1 VPKRN
6 FTTQRASQKAHET
19 FSDKQRA
26 RERVC
31 ARFRYPRESY
41 ETDAQQ
47 KPRPRAR
54 RAVAYTTRP
63 TRNPKESASAR
74 APPLD
79 AKIASHEPSTAP
91 VSQNTPAQR
100 RADSPRRR
108 AATHNPNETPSRKTH
123 PKPPQTTTKTTTM
136 ASYST
141 IPKTDEAPL
150 LQRDVKV
157 NVKTVLAGAAAA
169 SFALGALAATAVSAT
184 VAAPTTSFMKPMYVF
199 NKSLG
204 TKTFEECEKGCPEL
218 SGKDFKKG
226 QMTIPCITSFDMNH
240 QLLAWLQGKTG
251 GKEKGEK
258 DFVWIGHR
266 TESEGSDGKW
276 VPKGC
281 DNLQNS
287 QARGDMVFRNGCAFA
302 GNTKKTEC
310 SGSEFDRAKGCAVL
324 VNALSDAGAN
334 SLNLPSGEITSYD
347 QLHGNWVK
355 SENCETAGDE
365 LDYKGPQKPTCI
377 CQKTQA

>member
-1 VPKRN
+1 
-6 FTTQRASQKAHET
+6 
-19 FSDKQRA
+19 
-26 RERVC
+26 
-31 ARFRYPRESY
+31 
-41 ETDAQQ
+41 
-47 KPRPRAR
+47 
-54 RAVAYTTRP
+54 
-63 TRNPKESASAR
+63 
-74 APPLD
+74 
-79 AKIASHEPSTAP
+79 
-91 VSQNTPAQR
+91 
-100 RADSPRRR
+100 
-108 AATHNPNETPSRKTH
+108 
-123 PKPPQTTTKTTTM
+123 M

-204 TKTFEECEKGCPEL
+204 KKTFEECEKGCPDL
-218 SGKDFKKG
+218 SGNDFKKG

>member
-1 VPKRN
+1 M
-6 FTTQRASQKAHET
+6 
-19 FSDKQRA
+19 
-26 RERVC
+26 
-31 ARFRYPRESY
+31 
-41 ETDAQQ
+41 
-47 KPRPRAR
+47 
-54 RAVAYTTRP
+54 
-63 TRNPKESASAR
+63 
-74 APPLD
+74 
-79 AKIASHEPSTAP
+79 
-91 VSQNTPAQR
+91 
-100 RADSPRRR
+100 
-108 AATHNPNETPSRKTH
+108 AT
-123 PKPPQTTTKTTTM
+123 
-136 ASYST
+136 YST
-141 IPKTDEAPL
+141 IPAAEEPL
-150 LQRDVKV
+150 VAKPQGKSLKALV
-157 NVKTVLAGAAAA
+157 AGAAVA
-169 SFALGALAATAVSAT
+169 SFALGALAATAVSSS
-184 VAAPTTSFMKPMYVF
+184 VAAPTTSFIKPMYVF
-199 NKSLG
+199 NQQLG
-204 TKTFEECEKGCPEL
+204 QTTFDECVADCPTI
-218 SGKDFKKG
+218 SGKGFKEG

-251 GKEKGEK
+251 GKDKGEK